1 MPHLLIVPERKVGL
15 RGENRELR
23 VDRLP
28 AAAAAAAALGI
39 GRRLAALGCLPGPLE
54 PDQGLGCGGAQG
66 KAVS

>member
-39 GRRLAALGCLPGPLE
+39 GRRLAALGRLPGL
-54 PDQGLGCGGAQG
+54 
-66 KAVS
+66 AVGETVI